1 MRNAVSLGD
10 GLVVTTDN
18 SGGIGEK
25 SHDLVKVSDQLTAYF
40 AARVALL
47 EQWAAQADP
56 IAVLIHN
63 FSGEESWAQYV
74 EGVEKAFRESN
85 MEPSQIT
92 GSTETNMDLMQSAVA
107 ITMIGK
113 KREVPV
119 TPDLEWYVYGMPL
132 VGDDVL
138 ERPGEIASLG
148 LVKEAMENGC
158 VRQIWP
164 VGSTGILSEYRKL
177 TGVPDADIEVDVDVY
192 ASAGPATA
200 VLVGITEGDIEQT
213 RRILGNPLR
222 KIIMTDS
229 SQS

>member
-63 FSGEESWAQYV
+63 FSGEGSWTQYV

-85 MEPSQIT
+85 MEPPEIT

-132 VGDDVL
+132 VGDEVL

-158 VRQIWP
+158 VWQIWP
-164 VGSTGILSEYRKL
+164 VGSTGVLSEYRKL